1 MHIVN
6 INFVSEWRI
15 GQFVHRFPN
24 FSIDVNNVYVINNN
38 NNNINKKYTVS
49 LLEN

>member
-15 GQFVHRFPN
+15 EQFVHRLPI
-24 FSIDVNNVYVINNN
+24 FSIDVINVYVINNN
-38 NNNINKKYTVS
+38 NTNKKYIVN